1 MEVNRQLFGYK
12 LAKRYLISLYYML
25 ALLKPCWEFVLSV
38 FLWSA
43 QKLLNAMPYI
53 ETLNIFECTGCVVK
67 PFSII
72 LWWWGSRSVHV
83 QTGYLHFKRLRSWH
97 KLLWAQAE
105 TDHVQ
110 IFPERFGQLV
120 STMNKH
126 TTPSWKPTSC
136 FHGTSTTLPL
146 QLWLDTDSHGLTWVL
161 RAPHL
166 TFRKQLPNV

>member
-25 ALLKPCWEFVLSV
+25 ALLKPCWEFVLRV

-72 LWWWGSRSVHV
+72 LWWWGSRICSCADGIFAFQEVAFMT
-83 QTGYLHFKRLRSWH
+83 QTFVSPGWNWSCADLSGKVWATCIHNEQTHHSLLKANQLFPWNLHHPAPSAMVRHRLP
-97 KLLWAQAE
+97 WA
-105 TDHVQ
+105 HLG
-110 IFPERFGQLV
+110 F
-120 STMNKH
+120 
-126 TTPSWKPTSC
+126 
-136 FHGTSTTLPL
+136 TSTTF
-146 QLWLDTDSHGLTWVL
+146 DV
-161 RAPHL
+161 
-166 TFRKQLPNV
+166 